1 MGLIEE
7 IPPHAIE
14 HNHHDASHRSTS
26 PSTAGF
32 NRAPC
37 ACSTRPCSNPR
48 RDIRASHARDRET
61 AIGTAQGR
69 PYLAPS
75 MPAPPAPPILARL
88 VLLAIAAEGLLTL
101 MDALIKQL
109 SPRYPTLEIAFL
121 RYAFGMLGAVVY
133 ALWMRPGWPTREA
146 AAYNGLRALLIV
158 VTATSF
164 FFALG
169 RLPLA
174 DAIAMSFISP
184 ALTALLGAMLLGER
198 LDWRIGLAL
207 TAGFLGMLL
216 IVGGKLG
223 AAGIGEEVL
232 IGAAAVLV
240 SAVGYSLNLIMLRHR
255 ATRDPLAQII
265 LFQNLGPAL
274 ILALPAFWVWK
285 RRRSPILAC
294 SRCSAPSGS
303 SRIPCWRMP
312 SPASRP
318 PGWRRSPTS
327 RWCGVWY
334 SASCSSPRFRG
345 SPPLSARP

>member
-1 MGLIEE
+1 M
-7 IPPHAIE
+7 PHPS
-14 HNHHDASHRSTS
+14 ASPNLT
-26 PSTAGF
+26 
-32 NRAPC
+32 
-37 ACSTRPCSNPR
+37 
-48 RDIRASHARDRET
+48 
-61 AIGTAQGR
+61 
-69 PYLAPS
+69 
-75 MPAPPAPPILARL
+75 RL
-88 VLLAIAAEGLLTL
+88 VLLAVAAEGLLTL

-121 RYAFGMLGAVVY
+121 RYAFGMIGAAAY
-133 ALWMRPGWPTREA
+133 ALWMRPGWPTRA
-146 AAYNGLRALLIV
+146 AVTYNGLRALLIV

-198 LDWRIGLAL
+198 LDWRILLAL
-207 TAGFLGMLL
+207 AAGFLGMLL

-223 AAGIGEEVL
+223 ASGVSDEVL

-274 ILALPAFWVWK
+274 ILALPAILVWTTPTLEDLGQFALLGSIGVIAHTMLAHAFARIEAARLAPITYVTLVWGVVFGFLFFAEVPGLATLAGAALIVLGTLVTQ
-285 RRRSPILAC
+285 RR
-294 SRCSAPSGS
+294 
-303 SRIPCWRMP
+303 
-312 SPASRP
+312 
-318 PGWRRSPTS
+318 
-327 RWCGVWY
+327 
-334 SASCSSPRFRG
+334 
-345 SPPLSARP
+345 